1 VTNDVRRNQ
10 LARVETTD
18 GRDVRGVVEDVRED
32 APGHERVIVRD
43 FDTSEELDTAADRVE
58 VVEC

>member
-1 VTNDVRRNQ
+1 MTEVRRNQ

-18 GRDVRGVVEDVRED
+18 GRDFRGVIEDVRED
-32 APGHERVIVRD
+32 APGHERAIVRD
-43 FDTSEELDTAADRVE
+43 FDTSEELDTSVDRVE